1 MVGIILDIILIAIIA
16 LNIFIGYKK
25 GLVKLAVGLIAV
37 LASIII
43 AMLLYKP
50 VSNVIIENTEIDENI
65 KSTIIS
71 NFTKDTESEVE
82 DTSTEK
88 TDDGFM
94 KYIEKYVDDTV
105 NKTKNEIVI
114 EASEVI
120 SVKVINVCAFI
131 GIFIIARLLMILL
144 TFIADIIMSLPI
156 LKQFNEIGGILYG
169 EVKALLIIYIILAIM
184 FFIVYITGNS
194 AISDAI
200 TSSYITKL
208 FYNNNLLLNIIF

>member
-1 MVGIILDIILIAIIA
+1 MVGIILDVILIAIIA

-82 DTSTEK
+82 DTSAEK

-120 SVKVINVCAFI
+120 SVKVINVCVFI

-156 LKQFNEIGGILYG
+156 LKQFNEIGGIIYG
-169 EVKALLIIYIILAIM
+169 IVRGTLIVCICVLLIG
-184 FFIVYITGNS
+184 VY
-194 AISDAI
+194 
-200 TSSYITKL
+200 TKMKPESTL
-208 FYNNNLLLNIIF
+208 NNNIQNSYLTKIIYENIVKF